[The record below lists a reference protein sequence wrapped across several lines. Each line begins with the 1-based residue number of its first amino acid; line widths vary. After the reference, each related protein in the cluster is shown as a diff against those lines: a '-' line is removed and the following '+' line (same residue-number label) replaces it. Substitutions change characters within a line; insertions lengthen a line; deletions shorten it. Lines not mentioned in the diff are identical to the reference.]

1 MASYWELP
9 LSSKESE
16 LGDCEQALIAANV
29 DFATV
34 DRGLGSYGETLNKT
48 RYGKLAYSP

>member
-1 MASYWELP
+1 MASYGELP
-9 LSSKESE
+9 LSVKGSE
-16 LGDCEQALIAANV
+16 LRDCDQALIAANV

-34 DRGLGSYGETLNKT
+34 DRGLVPIGETLNKT